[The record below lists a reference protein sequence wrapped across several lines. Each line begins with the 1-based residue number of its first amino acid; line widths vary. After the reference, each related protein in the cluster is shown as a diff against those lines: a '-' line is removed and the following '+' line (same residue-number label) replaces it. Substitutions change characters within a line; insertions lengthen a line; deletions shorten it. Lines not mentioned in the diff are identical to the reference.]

1 MMSLCSFNLHF
12 PDNHRSCTFHMF
24 TDYLDILF
32 SEVSIS
38 PFPLLKIGLCL
49 FPYVYFFSD
58 ILGLYSRLFVNY

>member
-32 SEVSIS
+32 SEVSVS

-49 FPYVYFFSD
+49 FPYVYIFF
-58 ILGLYSRLFVNY
+58 